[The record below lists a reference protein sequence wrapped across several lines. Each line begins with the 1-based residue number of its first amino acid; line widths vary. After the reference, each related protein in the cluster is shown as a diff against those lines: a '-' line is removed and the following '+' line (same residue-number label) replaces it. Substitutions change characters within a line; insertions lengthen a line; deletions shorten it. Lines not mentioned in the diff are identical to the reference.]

1 MQVSYIIIISTLV
14 FRYLK
19 KIILTRTNIKTTAPQ
34 NNITLNVLDIF
45 GIFIIKMYLVFIVF
59 VYKSMYESHEN

>member
-1 MQVSYIIIISTLV
+1 MQVSYITIISTLV

-19 KIILTRTNIKTTAPQ
+19 KIILTRTNIKTTTPQ
-34 NNITLNVLDIF
+34 NNTTLNVLDTF

-59 VYKSMYESHEN
+59 VYKSIYEFQGN